1 VTAEALAL
9 AELALFDGC
18 TTSDLERLSSA
29 VTGVRRLPEGT
40 VLCREGEKAD
50 RWWVV
55 EDGLAEVTVGGLYVA
70 TIGPGESIGELAL
83 LDGQARNATVTA
95 GSDMVLHE
103 VDGALFLDLLAEH
116 PKVTLAFL
124 REVAVRLRATT
135 EQTARPPAP
144 SSPPAAVV
152 VPRRTVPGESVT
164 FNPFAPGYFSNP
176 YAQYADLRDSS
187 PLYLDRLSN
196 AYLVTRYADVHRLSR
211 DRSLTVGT
219 ARAASTPVIEAE
231 IARDNSGGGVSHRM
245 MLRRDGDDHS
255 RLRALLARAF
265 TPKAISAWR
274 DRTEVVVGAVLSDL
288 SELESIDVIADFAAV
303 LPAMIISEMLGI
315 PEDDTEQ
322 LSSWS
327 QAMTKTLDPLNT
339 PREEAESVEATK
351 KMAEYIAA
359 VVADKE
365 VNGSADILTA
375 LIEAEVAGDRLTRE
389 ELVAQVMLLYMAG
402 FENALNLVGNG
413 LVHLFEFPDQLDRMR
428 TDPSLDA
435 NAIEELIRF
444 DSPVQFT
451 RRVCTESLEIG
462 EVTAPPGSL
471 LYLGLGAANRDPE
484 QWGAGAELLDLARPR
499 ANEHA
504 SFGGGP
510 HHCLGSSLARLEAK
524 VALPQLVRRFP
535 RMEPAYGAPAWSAR
549 MIVRGVE
556 RLPVRLHG

>member
-18 TTSDLERLSSA
+18 TTSDLESLSSA

-40 VLCREGEKAD
+40 VLCREGENAD
-50 RWWVV
+50 RWWIV

-70 TIGPGESIGELAL
+70 TIGPGESVGELAL

-95 GSDMVLHE
+95 STDMVLHE

-116 PKVTLAFL
+116 PKVALALL

-152 VPRRTVPGESVT
+152 VPRRTVPGEAVT

-219 ARAASTPVIEAE
+219 AKAASTPVIEAE
-231 IARDNSGGGVSHRM
+231 IARNDSGGGVSHRM

-255 RLRALLARAF
+255 RLRTLLARAF

-274 DRTEVVVGAVLSDL
+274 DRTEVVVGAVLSNL

-315 PEDDTEQ
+315 PEDDTDQ

-351 KMAEYIAA
+351 KMAEYIAT
-359 VVADKE
+359 VVAAKE
-365 VNGSADILTA
+365 VSGSGDILTA

-413 LVHLFEFPDQLDRMR
+413 LVHLFEFPDQMDRMR

-451 RRVCTESLEIG
+451 RRVCAEPLEIG
-462 EVTAPPGSL
+462 DVTAPPGSL
-471 LYLGLGAANRDPE
+471 LFLGLGAANRDPE

-535 RMEPAYGAPAWSAR
+535 RMEPAYGAPAWGAR